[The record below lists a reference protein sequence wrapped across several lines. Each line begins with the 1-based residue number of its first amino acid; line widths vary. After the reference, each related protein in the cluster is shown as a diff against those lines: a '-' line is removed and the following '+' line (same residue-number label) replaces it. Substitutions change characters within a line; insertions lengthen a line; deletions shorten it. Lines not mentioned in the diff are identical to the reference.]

1 MVRGV
6 LTIGQDLGI
15 KRIEVKISDL
25 TELVHAKKLQEKL
38 IDKMQ
43 ELNSVLMDDGDEAV
57 H

>member
-1 MVRGV
+1 MIQGV

-38 IDKMQ
+38 LDKML
-43 ELNSVLMDDGDEAV
+43 ELNSVLMDDGDGAI

>member
-43 ELNSVLMDDGDEAV
+43 ELNSVLMDDGDGAI